1 MRINWRAAATPLA
14 LAVALL
20 SLPLIASAVL
30 RASEPEPLDPS
41 IGLPP
46 PGGGELVVRTESR
59 KNDPPK
65 RVDQP
70 KPKRRPEPQRREEPK
85 RPDRLESQP
94 KPTAPEPPPPAP
106 PPPPSLPAPQPAPA
120 PPAPVPPAPAPA
132 PPPPPSGEPSA
143 GYQEFGP

>member
-46 PGGGELVVRTESR
+46 PSGGELVVRTER
-59 KNDPPK
+59 PEPKPERRPERERRPEPRDKPEPPDPPK
-65 RVDQP
+65 RKP
-70 KPKRRPEPQRREEPK
+70 KPAAPEPPI
-85 RPDRLESQP
+85 
-94 KPTAPEPPPPAP
+94 PTPTPPPAPSPPAPPVPAPPPPAP
-106 PPPPSLPAPQPAPA
+106 IPAAPSPA
-120 PPAPVPPAPAPA
+120 
-132 PPPPPSGEPSA
+132 GDGPSA